1 MRNKQSRKKNRKI
14 KKLKTLKKNQK
25 GGFINWLLG
34 ASKFRG
40 IRYEHWLEERL
51 ILHYK
56 DHEYVKTVRDKF
68 NFKNTNIAGENNF
81 INNLENRFNKRE
93 PEDKAIIMQ
102 QNIKQPMQQPMKQP
116 MQHPIQQNIQP
127 VKLRN

>member
-14 KKLKTLKKNQK
+14 KKPKTLKKNQK
-25 GGFINWLLG
+25 GGFFDWILG
-34 ASKFRG
+34 AARFRG
-40 IRYEHWLEERL
+40 MRYEHWLEERL

-56 DHEYVKTVRDKF
+56 DHDYVKTVRDKF
-68 NFKNTNIAGENNF
+68 NFKNTNMAGENNF

-102 QNIKQPMQQPMKQP
+102 QPMQQPM
-116 MQHPIQQNIQP
+116 QQNIEP
-127 VKLRN
+127 VK